1 MRFIKSKKA
10 RYNVFIS
17 IIISFFIAQ
26 SLVSAQ
32 ELFADVTID
41 ISDSGF
47 VTITGTTN
55 HPSLLVDDNQSF
67 TSKIKDNWYFNIT
80 KDEIF
85 SEYIFKVLLPIGSSI
100 YDVKSSGTVWIG
112 EELDRLVIYSLGQN
126 KSISLNINYQLS
138 KSTDNAESSFFN
150 TINIVLLILIIV
162 FVILIVFYLYRLYN
176 KREVVVKSNNVD
188 QYKGLTLRQKQIMKV
203 LNGSSKPLT
212 QTEIEKMLNIP
223 RAAVSRNVHSLERK
237 GLIEIEKVGMS
248 NFIRIKK

>member
-1 MRFIKSKKA
+1 MMFIKSKKV
-10 RYNVFIS
+10 RCNVYIS
-17 IIISFFIAQ
+17 IILSFFIAQ

-55 HPSLLVDDNQSF
+55 HPNLLVDDNQSF

-85 SEYIFKVLLPIGSSI
+85 SEYIFKVLLPIDSSI

-112 EELDRLVIYSLGQN
+112 EESNRLAIYGLGEN
-126 KSISLNINYQLS
+126 KNISININYQLS
-138 KSTDNAESSFFN
+138 KSTNNNENSFFN
-150 TINIVLLILIIV
+150 TINIVLLIIIIV
-162 FVILIVFYLYRLYN
+162 IVILLLFYLYRSYS

-188 QYKGLTLRQKQIMKV
+188 QYKVLTVRQKQIMKV
-203 LNGSSKPLT
+203 LNESSKPLT
-212 QTEIEKMLNIP
+212 QTKIEKILNIP
-223 RAAVSRNVHSLERK
+223 SAAVSRNVHSLERK

-248 NFIRIKK
+248 NFVRIKK

>member
-1 MRFIKSKKA
+1 MRFIKFKKV
-10 RYNVFIS
+10 RYKVFTL
-17 IIISFFIAQ
+17 IIISYFIAQ

-32 ELFADVTID
+32 ELYADVTID

-67 TSKIKDNWYFNIT
+67 TLKIRDNWYFNIT

-85 SEYIFKVLLPIGSSI
+85 SEYIFKVLLPTDSSI
-100 YDVKSSGTVWIG
+100 YEVKSSGTVWIG
-112 EELDRLVIYSLGQN
+112 EESNRLAIYGLGQN
-126 KSISLNINYQLS
+126 ESISLNINYKLS
-138 KSTDNAESSFFN
+138 KSTDSKESSFFT

-162 FVILIVFYLYRLYN
+162 IVILILFYLYRAYN
-176 KREVVVKSNNVD
+176 EREVVVKSNNID
-188 QYKGLTLRQKQIMKV
+188 QYKGLTARQKQIMKV
-203 LNGSSKPLT
+203 LNESSKPLT
-212 QTEIEKMLNIP
+212 QTEIEKILNMP
-223 RAAVSRNVHSLERK
+223 KAAVSRNVHSLERK